1 MSKTTVTYA
10 LTDVNN
16 VIKMMDNLTVKGL
29 ANISAVQECVK
40 VLSSAKPVSKKATTE
55 NKPAEVKE
63 EDMIVVYDVNDIN
76 KILMTMD
83 DIPVKGLENASIV
96 LESFHVLKEHGDVKE
111 LEDAAADKDVTAAD
125 ATPETA
131 EKVEGEVVE

>member
-10 LTDVNN
+10 LNDLNQ
-16 VIKMMDNLTVKGL
+16 VIKMLDNLTVKGL

-40 VLSSAKPVSKKATTE
+40 VLSSAKPVSKTATE
-55 NKPAEVKE
+55 EGKPAEVKE

-83 DIPVKGLENASIV
+83 DIPVKGLDNASIV
-96 LESFHVLKEHGDVKE
+96 LESFHILKEHGDVKE
-111 LEDAAADKDVTAAD
+111 VEDEADEKDVAPADAA
-125 ATPETA
+125 PETA